1 MPVIFIHGVNTRD
14 NDDYRKNRAAR
25 DELLQRLVLEPLA
38 AKEKRFKQIEIVNP
52 YWGNLGVSFRWD
64 QASLPEVHTLE
75 HLGAEDGGTP
85 ESDLELTETVKDLAG
100 TLQRD
105 SSRLENLGTDESMF
119 KRAAEKD
126 LTRFVETILSP
137 LLLSEMRLAED
148 IGVKPETE
156 GVLQALLAM
165 AAKEVASDPHVKVE
179 VIAASSDDEVMDLL
193 KEKVK
198 ARFEQLAQGE
208 LAAPREV
215 TPLDKQLES
224 LGSDWLDGLKDRV
237 GELFDRAKDAPARVA
252 GASALD
258 LFRDGLHRNFSRF
271 LGDVF
276 VYLNERGDKTNPG
289 PIVSTVIEA
298 IKTAPKHHPDEPLII
313 ITHSMGGNI
322 LYDILTYYD
331 TNLKVDI
338 WVSVASQVGQFEE
351 MKIFKASNKNIYKPN
366 KVTGLKPPLGYWL
379 NVFDPLDSFGF
390 KTAPIFADVN
400 ADVEY
405 LTGAGALK
413 SHGEYFGRASFY
425 QIMREHIEGA
435 SYDTY
440 L

>member
-1 MPVIFIHGVNTRD
+1 MPVIFIHGVKTRD

-25 DELLQRLVLEPLA
+25 EELLLRLVLQPLA
-38 AKEKRFKQIEIVNP
+38 EKGKRFEQIEIVNP
-52 YWGNLGVSFRWD
+52 YWGNFGVSFWWD
-64 QASLPEVHTLE
+64 QASLPEVHILE
-75 HLGAEDGGTP
+75 NLGAENERTP
-85 ESDLELTETVKDLAG
+85 ESDLELTESVKDLAG
-100 TLQRD
+100 TRRPG
-105 SSRLENLGTDESMF
+105 SPWLENLGTDERMF

-126 LTRFVETILSP
+126 LIRFVETILSP
-137 LLLSEMRLAED
+137 LLLSEMRLAKDSE
-148 IGVKPETE
+148 VKPETE

-165 AAKEVASDPHVKVE
+165 AAKEVASDPNVKAE
-179 VIAASSDDEVMDLL
+179 VIAASSDDEVMELL

-208 LAAPREV
+208 LAAPKEV
-215 TPLDKQLES
+215 TPLDKQLEP
-224 LGSDWLDGLKDRV
+224 LGPDWLESLKVRV
-237 GELFDRAKDAPARVA
+237 GELFDRAKDAPSRVA

-276 VYLNERGDKTNPG
+276 VYLNERGDKASPG
-289 PIVSTVIEA
+289 PIVSTVLEA

-331 TNLKVDI
+331 TNLKVDV

-351 MKIFKASNKNIYKPN
+351 MKIFKASNKNVYKPN
-366 KVTGLKPPLGYWL
+366 KVTGLKSHFGYWL
-379 NVFDPLDSFGF
+379 NVYDPLDCFGF
-390 KTAPIFADVN
+390 KTAPIFAEVN

-405 LTGAGALK
+405 PTGAGALK
-413 SHGEYFGRASFY
+413 AHGEYFGRASFY
-425 QIMREHIEGA
+425 QMVREHIEKA
-435 SYDTY
+435 
-440 L
+440 LL